1 MYKFIFVVALVG
13 LTACGSKES
22 AESTTADSTVT
33 VAPVTVTADSVV
45 ADSTVVTAPTTGENA
60 K

>member
-1 MYKFIFVVALVG
+1 MYKFIAVVAILG
-13 LTACGSKES
+13 LTACGSSNS
-22 AESTTADSTVT
+22 AESTTADSTAT

-45 ADSTVVTAPTTGENA
+45 TTDSSVSAPTTGENA